1 MLASST
7 TNQHKSENSIV
18 ETWFACEK
26 TSVLTCS
33 GCRSL
38 SVRWCAWKG
47 YFCLSTGHIFTMNC
61 IHWVEH
67 LALPQSC
74 SWIVMSMWPPRGN
87 LRCPAQTVSLKDQP
101 SHLQVFWLDN
111 LILFLMTAGQ
121 SGNRDRMI
129 DVWGQFFWFWCL
141 NVKWLVLCIF
151 DSRFWL
157 IVNFSR
163 LEIIV
168 LIQKN
173 VFIKL
178 MKW

>member
-1 MLASST
+1 MWENKRIDMLWVKVAQCQVMCLERLFLSIYRTHFYYELYTLSWAPGST
-7 TNQHKSENSIV
+7 PELLLDRHV
-18 ETWFACEK
+18 HV
-26 TSVLTCS
+26 TS
-33 GCRSL
+33 
-38 SVRWCAWKG
+38 
-47 YFCLSTGHIFTMNC
+47 
-61 IHWVEH
+61 
-67 LALPQSC
+67 
-74 SWIVMSMWPPRGN
+74 RGN
-87 LRCPAQTVSLKDQP
+87 PRCPAQTVSLKDQP

-111 LILFLMTAGQ
+111 LIPFLMTAGQ

-151 DSRFWL
+151 DSRFGL
-157 IVNFSR
+157 TINFSR

-178 MKW
+178 MKL